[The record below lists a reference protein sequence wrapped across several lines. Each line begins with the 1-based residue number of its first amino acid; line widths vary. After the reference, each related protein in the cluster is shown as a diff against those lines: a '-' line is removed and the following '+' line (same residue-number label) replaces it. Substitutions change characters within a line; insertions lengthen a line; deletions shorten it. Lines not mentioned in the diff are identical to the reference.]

1 MSICPQT
8 QNMLYIINLKKI
20 KINNYYN
27 ICLSLQHQFK
37 AKTEHQCTIISVK
50 ENCKCQLPGSF
61 AIAIYAKAYIHSLQ
75 IYSKKIKIKKKNVF
89 KHSQCQYT
97 KKNLFI
103 RERLSFYLFIYLDYT
118 TTKQVFFPKIIKNRS
133 FKGKYLSKNIYRIYE
148 NKMNYNKYMSAE
160 SCHIHVAIYIT

>member
-8 QNMLYIINLKKI
+8 QNMLYVINLKKI

-75 IYSKKIKIKKKNVF
+75 IYSKKIKIKKKMYLNI
-89 KHSQCQYT
+89 HSASILRKTYLLE
-97 KKNLFI
+97 KDSAFI
-103 RERLSFYLFIYLDYT
+103 YLFIW
-118 TTKQVFFPKIIKNRS
+118 IILP
-133 FKGKYLSKNIYRIYE
+133 LSKYSFQKLSRTEASKENICLKISIVFMRI
-148 NKMNYNKYMSAE
+148 K
-160 SCHIHVAIYIT
+160 